1 MWSRIED
8 STRLPHLPAEIT
20 QVDLCGV
27 ALEVAAW
34 GTPLAQ
40 LSFLDALPEKSLRVA
55 TDTLTM
61 LHLLNNEGH
70 ITPLGRSVLGLPLHP
85 RLGTMVA
92 RNRDLHPHG
101 WIACVVAALLVL
113 CSLALLGMQMRMALR
128 HEQEVVQRLQPL
140 DVGALKTTLR
150 RLISEQHDYNDQ

>member
-61 LHLLNNEGH
+61 LHLLNSDGN

-101 WIACVVAALLVL
+101 WIACVVAALLEERDIMRGKPDTL
-113 CSLALLGMQMRMALR
+113 PADLALRVKAVLGIAHHDAADR
-128 HEQEVVQRLQPL
+128 
-140 DVGALKTTLR
+140 GATR
-150 RLISEQHDYNDQ
+150 RVLEAARDIARR